1 MLFPVAKALLG
12 HYRKHPLQIFLVW
25 LGLTLGVA
33 LLVGVLAINHHAKV
47 SYSEGEKL
55 FSNPFPNRIRSIQDN
70 VVIPQAFY
78 INLRRAGYT
87 SCMPI
92 QTLHL
97 ETNEK
102 IDISMVGIDPIA
114 LMQISSGNLANTDN
128 MLSLMR
134 PPFPVLISKPLA
146 SYFSLK
152 DGDYIELKNQS
163 NIGPVIV
170 DKQNR
175 LAGSR
180 LFSDIALTK
189 MLGHKAG
196 FNIILCGAMSEQ
208 KKERLERML
217 PRGLQLET
225 HKESGLTALTNA
237 FHTNLLAMGMLSF
250 IVGLF
255 IFYQAMSLSFVQRQ
269 PLVGTLRQ
277 IGVSTKEL
285 IMAMSLEVIIWIIIG
300 WISGNFFGLL
310 LANELMPT
318 VSNSLYSLYNADVDL
333 LISWSWDWSYQS
345 LLMAVLGCVLACGW
359 PLYRLLT
366 IEPIRLTARLSLA
379 RFAGKEFEVQAII
392 ACVILVAAYLI
403 NLLPH
408 SHRNGFMLIGFL
420 MISIGLLTPFIIW
433 KFFDWL
439 SYTLPSA
446 KARWFFSDS
455 AASLSYRGVAAMAFM
470 LALASNIGVETMVGS
485 FRATTNNWL
494 EQRLA
499 ADIYIEP
506 SKASAGRISYWLEK
520 QPEVKSV
527 WRQWKIDYQ
536 TEFGNLEIISSGS
549 TAGEKNALTM
559 KVAIPDYWYSL
570 HHGRNVLISESMSL
584 KWDLKPGDY
593 IDIPAPMGNN
603 WQISGVYY
611 DYGNPYNQLLLSH
624 GAWLKAF
631 GGQGTTGIGVVL
643 TDQSKRTELIGR
655 VLKQYRLSAEQVSD
669 NNNIQIQ
676 AMRVFD
682 RTFIVTGTLG
692 NLTLVIAVFGL
703 FFATL
708 VGEISRQRQTALLR
722 CLGLSGKELVLLGG
736 LQLLVIGL
744 FTILIALPL
753 GLILSQLLIDIVMKY
768 AFGWTME
775 IHYFPKE
782 YTITFLW
789 TLLALTVAGAGTI
802 WRVTKRQAITSLRE
816 SL

>member
-1 MLFPVAKALLG
+1 MLLRVAKALLG
-12 HYRKHPLQIFLVW
+12 HYRRHPLQIFLVW
-25 LGLTLGVA
+25 LGLTLGVS
-33 LLVGVLAINHHAKV
+33 LLVGVLAINHHAKM
-47 SYSEGEKL
+47 SYNEGEKL
-55 FSNPFPNRIRSIQDN
+55 FSNPFPNRIRAIQDN
-70 VVIPQAFY
+70 TAIPQAFY

-87 SCMPI
+87 QCMPV
-92 QTLHL
+92 QTQHL
-97 ETNEK
+97 ETK
-102 IDISMVGIDPIA
+102 DDINISVVGIDPVA
-114 LMQISSGNLANTDN
+114 LMQISTSNLAKTDD

-134 PPFPVLISKPLA
+134 PPFPILISQPLA
-146 SYFSLK
+146 SYFSLD
-152 DGDYIELKNQS
+152 DGDYIELQNQS
-163 NIGPVIV
+163 NIGPVII
-170 DKQNR
+170 DKAQR
-175 LAGSR
+175 LSGSR
-180 LFSDIALTK
+180 IFSDVALTK

-196 FNIILCGAMSEQ
+196 FDILLCGEMSDK

-237 FHTNLLAMGMLSF
+237 FHINLLAMGMLSF
-250 IVGLF
+250 VVGLF
-255 IFYQAMSLSFVQRQ
+255 IFYQAMSLSFIQRQ

-285 IMAMSLEVIIWIIIG
+285 IIAMSLEVFLWVIIG
-300 WISGNFFGLL
+300 WVSGNFFGLL

-333 LISWSWDWSYQS
+333 LITWSWNWSYQS
-345 LLMAVLGCVLACGW
+345 LWMAILGCVLACGW
-359 PLYRLLT
+359 PLYRLLS

-392 ACVILVAAYLI
+392 AGVFCVAAYLI
-403 NLLPH
+403 KLLPH
-408 SHRNGFMLIGFL
+408 SHENGFMLIGFL
-420 MISIGLLTPFIIW
+420 MISVGLLTPYIIW

-439 SYTLPSA
+439 SYRLPSA

-506 SKASAGRISYWLEK
+506 SKVSASRISHWLEK
-520 QPEVKSV
+520 QPEVESV

-536 TEFGNLEIISSGS
+536 TEYGNLEILSSGP
-549 TAGEKNALTM
+549 TLGEKNALTM
-559 KVAIPDYWYSL
+559 KVAIPEFWYSL
-570 HHGRNVLISESMSL
+570 HHSRSLLISESMAL
-584 KWDLKPGDY
+584 KWDMKPGDY
-593 IDIPAPMGNN
+593 LDLPAPMGDN

-624 GAWLKAF
+624 SAWLKVF
-631 GGQGTTGIGVVL
+631 GGQGKTGIGVVL
-643 TDQSKRTELIGR
+643 NDTEKRTELIGR
-655 VLKQYRLSAEQVSD
+655 VLKQFRLPVEQVND
-669 NNNIQIQ
+669 NNNIQVK
-676 AMRVFD
+676 AMKVFD

-708 VGEISRQRQTALLR
+708 VGEVSRQRQTALLR
-722 CLGLSGKELVLLGG
+722 CLGLSGKELILLGG
-736 LQLLVIGL
+736 LQLLTIGL

-753 GLILSQLLIDIVMKY
+753 GIILSQLLIDIVMKY
-768 AFGWTME
+768 AFGWTMQ
-775 IHYFPKE
+775 INYFPME
-782 YTITFLW
+782 YVMTFAW
-789 TLLALTVAGAGTI
+789 TLLALTVAGAATV
-802 WRVTKRQAITSLRE
+802 WRVTRRQAIISLRE

>member
-12 HYRKHPLQIFLVW
+12 HYRRHPLQIFLVW
-25 LGLTLGVA
+25 LGLTLGVS
-33 LLVGVLAINHHAKV
+33 LLVGVLAINHHARS

-55 FSNPFPNRIRSIQDN
+55 FSNPFPNRIRSIQEN
-70 VVIPQAFY
+70 IPIPQAFY
-78 INLRRAGYT
+78 INLRRAGYID
-87 SCMPI
+87 CMPI

-97 ETNEK
+97 ETTDD
-102 IDISMVGIDPIA
+102 IDISLVGIDPVA
-114 LMQISSGNLANTDN
+114 LMQISAKNLTGNNDMLA
-128 MLSLMR
+128 LMR
-134 PPFPVLISKPLA
+134 PPFPVLISQPLA
-146 SYFSLK
+146 SYFNIV
-152 DGDYIELKNQS
+152 DGDYIELQNQS

-170 DKQNR
+170 DKSQR
-175 LAGSR
+175 LSGSR

-196 FNIILCGAMSEQ
+196 FDILLCGEMTDN

-225 HKESGLTALTNA
+225 HKESGLTALTKA

-250 IVGLF
+250 VVGLF

-285 IMAMSLEVIIWIIIG
+285 ILAMGVEVTLWVIIG

-310 LANELMPT
+310 LANQLMPA

-333 LISWSWDWSYQS
+333 LITWSWNWSYQS
-345 LLMAVLGCVLACGW
+345 LWMAILGCVLACGW
-359 PLYRLLT
+359 PLYRLLS

-379 RFAGKEFEVQAII
+379 RFAGKEFEVQAIV
-392 ACVILVAAYLI
+392 ACVFCVAAYLL

-408 SHRNGFMLIGFL
+408 SHENGFMLIGFL
-420 MISIGLLTPFIIW
+420 MISVGLLTPFIIW

-439 SYTLPSA
+439 SYRLPSA

-455 AASLSYRGVAAMAFM
+455 SASLSYRGVAAMAFM

-506 SKASAGRISYWLEK
+506 SKASASRISYWLKK
-520 QPEVKSV
+520 QPEVESV

-536 TEFGNLEIISSGS
+536 TEYGNLEILS
-549 TAGEKNALTM
+549 TGTTLGEKKALTM
-559 KVAIPDYWYSL
+559 KVAIPDFWYSL
-570 HHGRNVLISESMSL
+570 HNKRSLLISESMAL

-593 IDIPAPMGNN
+593 LDLPAPMGDN

-624 GAWLKAF
+624 PAWLKAF
-631 GGQGTTGIGVVL
+631 GGQGNTGIGVVL
-643 TDQSKRTELIGR
+643 RDKDKRTELIGR
-655 VLKQYRLSAEQVSD
+655 VLKQYRLSADQVND
-669 NNNIQIQ
+669 NNNIQAQ
-676 AMRVFD
+676 AMKVFD
-682 RTFIVTGTLG
+682 RTFTVTGTLG

-708 VGEISRQRQTALLR
+708 VGEISRQKQTALLR
-722 CLGLSGKELVLLGG
+722 CLGLSGKELILLGG
-736 LQLLVIGL
+736 LQLLSIGL
-744 FTILIALPL
+744 FTMLIALPL
-753 GLILSQLLIDIVMKY
+753 GLVLSQLLIDIVMKY
-768 AFGWTME
+768 SFGWTMKVN
-775 IHYFPKE
+775 YFPMK
-782 YTITFLW
+782 YMITFGW
-789 TLLALTVAGAGTI
+789 TLLALTAAGAATV
-802 WRVTKRQAITSLRE
+802 WRITRRQAIVSLRE

>member
-1 MLFPVAKALLG
+1 MLFPVAKALFG

-25 LGLTLGVA
+25 LGLTLGVS
-33 LLVGVLAINHHAKV
+33 LLVGVLAINNHAKT

-55 FSNPFPNRIRSIQDN
+55 FSNPFPNRIRAIQESIT
-70 VVIPQAFY
+70 IPQAFY
-78 INLRRAGYT
+78 INLRRAGYS
-87 SCMPI
+87 SCMPV

-97 ETNEK
+97 ETKND
-102 IDISMVGIDPIA
+102 IDISLVGIDPIA
-114 LMQISSGNLANTDN
+114 LMQISVKNLASTED
-128 MLSLMR
+128 MLSLIR
-134 PPFPVLISKPLA
+134 PPFPVLVSQPLA
-146 SYFSLK
+146 SYFGLS
-152 DGDYIELKNQS
+152 DGDYIDLQNESNVGPIIIDKNQ
-163 NIGPVIV
+163 
-170 DKQNR
+170 R
-175 LAGSR
+175 LSGSR
-180 LFSDIALTK
+180 IFSDIALTK
-189 MLGHKAG
+189 MLGHKTG
-196 FNIILCGAMSEQ
+196 LDIILCGEMSD
-208 KKERLERML
+208 KKKARLERML

-225 HKESGLTALTNA
+225 HKESGLTALTKA

-250 IVGLF
+250 VVGLF

-285 IMAMSLEVIIWIIIG
+285 ILAMGIEVFLWVIVG
-300 WISGNFFGLL
+300 WVSGNFFGLI
-310 LANELMPT
+310 LANQLIPT

-333 LISWSWDWSYQS
+333 LISWSWSYQS
-345 LLMAVLGCVLACGW
+345 LWMAILGCILACGW
-359 PLYRLLT
+359 PLYRLLS
-366 IEPIRLTARLSLA
+366 IEPIRLTARLSIA
-379 RFAGKEFEVQAII
+379 RFAGKEFEVQAIV
-392 ACVILVAAYLI
+392 ACVFFVAAYLI

-408 SHRNGFMLIGFL
+408 SHENGFYLIGFL
-420 MISIGLLTPFIIW
+420 MISVGLITPYIIW

-439 SYTLPSA
+439 SYRLPSA

-499 ADIYIEP
+499 ADIYIQP
-506 SKASAGRISYWLEK
+506 SKASASRISYWLEK
-520 QPEVKSV
+520 QPEVESV
-527 WRQWKIDYQ
+527 WRQWQIDYQ
-536 TEFGNLEIISSGS
+536 TEYGNLEILS
-549 TAGEKNALTM
+549 TGATLGEKSALTM
-559 KVAIPDYWYSL
+559 KVAIPEFWYSL
-570 HHGRNVLISESMSL
+570 HHRRSVLISESMAL

-593 IDIPAPMGNN
+593 LDLPVPMGDN

-624 GAWLKAF
+624 KTWLKAF
-631 GGQGTTGIGVVL
+631 GGQGKTGIGIVL
-643 TDQSKRTELIGR
+643 TDKDQRTELIDR
-655 VLKQYRLSAEQVSD
+655 ILKQYRLPIEQISD
-669 NNNIQIQ
+669 NNSIQIQ
-676 AMRVFD
+676 AMKVFD
-682 RTFIVTGTLG
+682 RTFIVTDTLG
-692 NLTLVIAVFGL
+692 NLTLIIAVFGL

-722 CLGLSGKELVLLGG
+722 CLGLSGKELILLGG
-736 LQLLVIGL
+736 LQLLTIGL

-753 GLILSQLLIDIVMKY
+753 GLVLSQLLIDIVMKY

-775 IHYFPKE
+775 INYYPLE
-782 YTITFLW
+782 YLRTFMW
-789 TLLALTVAGAGTI
+789 TLFVLTIAGAATV

>member
-12 HYRKHPLQIFLVW
+12 HYRRHPLQIFLVW

-33 LLVGVLAINHHAKV
+33 LLVGVLAINHHAKN
-47 SYSEGEKL
+47 SYSAGEKL
-55 FSNPFPNRIRSIQDN
+55 FSNPFPNRIRAIQEN
-70 VVIPQAFY
+70 ISIPQAFY

-97 ETNEK
+97 ATDDD
-102 IDISMVGIDPIA
+102 IDISLVGIDPVA
-114 LMQISSGNLANTDN
+114 LMQISSNNLASTVD
-128 MLSLMR
+128 MLALMH
-134 PPFPVLISKPLA
+134 PPFPILVSQPLA
-146 SYFSLK
+146 SYFGLD
-152 DGDYIELKNQS
+152 DGDSITLQNESKV
-163 NIGPVIV
+163 GPVII
-170 DKQNR
+170 DKAQR
-175 LAGSR
+175 LSGSR
-180 LFSDIALTK
+180 MFSDIALTK

-196 FNIILCGAMSEQ
+196 FDIILCGEMSESQ
-208 KKERLERML
+208 TERLERML

-225 HKESGLTALTNA
+225 HKESGLTALTKA

-250 IVGLF
+250 VVGLF

-285 IMAMSLEVIIWIIIG
+285 ILAMSLEVGLWAIIG

-310 LANELMPT
+310 LANQLIPA
-318 VSNSLYSLYNADVDL
+318 VSNSLYSLYSADVDL
-333 LISWSWDWSYQS
+333 LITWSWSWSYQS
-345 LLMAVLGCVLACGW
+345 LWMAILGCILACGW
-359 PLYRLLT
+359 PLYRLLST
-366 IEPIRLTARLSLA
+366 EPIRLTARLSLA
-379 RFAGKEFEVQAII
+379 RFAGKEFEVQAIV
-392 ACVILVAAYLI
+392 ACVFCIAAYLM

-408 SHRNGFMLIGFL
+408 SHENGFMLIGFL
-420 MISIGLLTPFIIW
+420 MISVGLLTPFMLW
-433 KFFDWL
+433 KLFDWL
-439 SYTLPSA
+439 SYRLSSA

-470 LALASNIGVETMVGS
+470 LALSSNIGVETMVGS

-499 ADIYIEP
+499 ADVYIQP
-506 SKASAGRISYWLEK
+506 SKASASRISYWLEK
-520 QPEVKSV
+520 QPEVESV
-527 WRQWKIDYQ
+527 WRQWTIDYQ
-536 TEFGNLEIISSGS
+536 TEYGRLEILSTGS
-549 TAGEKNALTM
+549 TLGEKNALTM
-559 KVAIPDYWYSL
+559 KVAIPEFWYSL
-570 HHGRNVLISESMSL
+570 HHERSVLISESMAL
-584 KWDLKPGDY
+584 KWNLKPGDSL
-593 IDIPAPMGNN
+593 DLPAPMGDN
-603 WQISGVYY
+603 WKISGVYY

-624 GAWLKAF
+624 HAWLKAF
-631 GGQGTTGIGVVL
+631 GGQGKTGIGVVL
-643 TDQSKRTELIGR
+643 TDKEKRTELIGR
-655 VLKQYRLSAEQVSD
+655 ILKKYRLPIEQVSD
-669 NNNIQIQ
+669 NNNIQTQ

-708 VGEISRQRQTALLR
+708 VGEVSRQRQTALLR

-736 LQLLVIGL
+736 LQLLMIGL
-744 FTILIALPL
+744 FTMLIALPL
-753 GLILSQLLIDIVMKY
+753 GIVLSQLLIDIVMKY

-775 IHYFPKE
+775 INYFPVE
-782 YTITFLW
+782 YITTFSW
-789 TLLALTVAGAGTI
+789 TLLALTLAGAATV
-802 WRVTKRQAITSLRE
+802 WRVTKRQAIVSLRE